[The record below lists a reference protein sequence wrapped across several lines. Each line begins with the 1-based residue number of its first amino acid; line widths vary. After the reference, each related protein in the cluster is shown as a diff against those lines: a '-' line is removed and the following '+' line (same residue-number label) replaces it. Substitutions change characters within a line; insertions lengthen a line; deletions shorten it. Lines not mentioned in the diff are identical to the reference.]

1 MRNSKGFTLVEMAVV
16 LVIIGIILG
25 AVIKG
30 GDLIDNA
37 KEKQF
42 KSEVST
48 LTTSYY
54 NYLDKYG
61 RLPGDDNNAT
71 TRWAAAT
78 SGDNSGLI
86 GYDTAT
92 PPVAKG
98 TETAPA
104 TGALD
109 HLRRAGFIS
118 DQPVN
123 TATAFTSKVYN
134 GASMN
139 FGADIT
145 TKFGKASNLLIIS
158 GTGWSADDQLSYDTK
173 YDDGAPGAGDIQSST
188 GAAYNGTLPIWI
200 RLR

>member
-1 MRNSKGFTLVEMAVV
+1 MRNNKGFTLVEMAIV

-42 KSEVST
+42 KSEIST
-48 LTTSYY
+48 LTTAYY

-61 RLPGDDNNAT
+61 RLPGDDNKAT
-71 TRWAAAT
+71 TKWAAAT
-78 SGDNSGLI
+78 NGDNSGLI
-86 GYDTAT
+86 GYNTAT
-92 PPVAKG
+92 PPVANA
-98 TETAPA
+98 TETAPK

-109 HLRRAGFIS
+109 HLRRAGFLS
-118 DQPVN
+118 DQSVD

-145 TKFGKASNLLIIS
+145 TKFGKATNLLIIS
-158 GTGWSADDQLSYDTK
+158 GAGWSADDQLSYDTK
-173 YDDGAPGAGDIQSST
+173 YDDGDPAKGDVQSSS
-188 GAAYNGTLPIWI
+188 GAAYNGTLDIWI